1 MNRRRL
7 GYDEPF
13 KPYYFSGCVLWL
25 RADLGITT
33 VDAAVVDGSD
43 LTTAAWTKTNCT
55 ATATQITDSNDG
67 VPTSHSVLE
76 NAPTALQINHI
87 ATSTFDLRAGTLGW
101 VQCWC
106 GDNSYAYVNLAT
118 GAIGITYQA
127 TASTADLGGGWWR
140 LTMTS
145 TVGISTDNLYVFT
158 ANANGGSSYTG
169 NGLGTIFATNITVTQ
184 RNVSAWAEQSGNGNH
199 LDAVAAAS
207 RPFFADAADSAF
219 NGQRVILGDGVDD
232 RVQTT
237 PTFTGATSMFVVART
252 LASASDAGIFGAGV
266 ASNNGPGAFT
276 HHNGATVLF
285 YCGNGWATFA
295 QGLNET
301 IVLSGTW
308 TGDATAN
315 GIKLYKN
322 GTLGGQASAAGAG
335 TAEIMRA
342 CLCNG
347 AYGNVKLAEAI
358 RYNRVL
364 ADSERQTVERYLGAR
379 YGISVP

>member
-7 GYDEPF
+7 GYDAPF

-158 ANANGGSSYTG
+158 ANANGGSSYIG
-169 NGLGTIFATNITVTQ
+169 NGLGTIFVTNITVTQ
-184 RNVSAWAEQSGNGNH
+184 RNVNQRTDRTGLGH
-199 LDAVAAAS
+199 HIQQAVAAS
-207 RPFFADAADSAF
+207 RPQLNQSDVSFAGTPA
-219 NGQRVILGDGVDD
+219 IEGDGVDD
-232 RVQTT
+232 FLTT
-237 PTFTGATSMFVVART
+237 VATYGAAGAATAVCAWRGLV
-252 LASASDAGIFGAGV
+252 ASADAGVFGGTLTESTIAI
-266 ASNNGPGAFT
+266 T
-276 HHNGATVLF
+276 HHSGGNA
-285 YCGNGWATFA
+285 YCYAGDGFCSAA
-295 QGLNET
+295 QALNQT
-301 IVLSGTW
+301 AILTGTW
-308 TGDATAN
+308 TGGVAVN
-315 GIKLYKN
+315 GIRLRRD
-322 GTLGGQASAAGAG
+322 GLQIAQG
-335 TAEIMRA
+335 TAVVAGVAQALRQLQLSFGTAGRA
-342 CLCNG
+342 KMGEC
-347 AYGNVKLAEAI
+347 AWFD
-358 RYNRVL
+358 RVL
-364 ADSERQTVERYLGAR
+364 GVEELLMLERNFGAR
-379 YGISVP
+379 AGVPVP